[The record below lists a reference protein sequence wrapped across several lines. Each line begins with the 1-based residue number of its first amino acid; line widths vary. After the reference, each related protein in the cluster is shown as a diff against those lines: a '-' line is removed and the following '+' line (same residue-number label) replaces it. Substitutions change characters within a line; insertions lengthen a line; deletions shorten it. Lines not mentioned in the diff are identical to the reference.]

1 MSNSINCPN
10 CNHEIDVNDV
20 IYHQV
25 EDQFKE
31 QMKQEQLRMKESL
44 AKEQAKIKE
53 QQEALE
59 SERAKQEELVK
70 QSVAE
75 RIKAERLKLQKEL
88 EDEQSERFSSL
99 QEELN
104 AKSQKLKE
112 HNKLLADMERLKR
125 EKEELKESMELEA
138 QAKINKAIQEEKEK
152 LQKLADEKSE
162 LKLKERE
169 HIIDQLKKQLQEAQR
184 RAEQGS
190 MQLQGEVQE
199 LAIEEW
205 LSQEYPA
212 DEIEEIK
219 KGARG
224 GDCIQHVNVNLG
236 NTCGTIYY
244 ESKRTKAFQPS
255 WIEKFKEDIR
265 LKGANIGV
273 LVTEVLPGDMKRGGL
288 KDGIWICTF
297 EEFKAYSLILREN
310 LIAVATAVSSQENKG
325 DKMHMLYDFLT
336 GSEFRMQ
343 VEAIVEGFTQMQD
356 DISKERR
363 AMESSWKRREKQI
376 QKVLLNTNHMYSSIK
391 GIAGNSVQDVKALEF
406 SSVEE

>member
-25 EDQFKE
+25 EDQLKN
-31 QMKQEQLRMKESL
+31 QMKQEQLRYKEEL
-44 AKEQAKIKE
+44 NKEQAKLKA

-59 SERAKQEELVK
+59 AERQKQDDLIN

-75 RIKAERLKLQKEL
+75 KVKAERMRLQKQL
-88 EDEQSERFSSL
+88 EDEQSDRIKL
-99 QEELN
+99 MQDELDN
-104 AKSQKLKE
+104 KSQKLKD
-112 HNKLLADMERLKR
+112 HNKLLAEMQKLKNEKDELR
-125 EKEELKESMELEA
+125 ETMELET
-138 QAKINKAIQEEKEK
+138 QAKINEAIKSEKEK
-152 LQKLADEKSE
+152 LQKLADDQSDLKVKEK
-162 LKLKERE
+162 E
-169 HIIDQLKKQLQEAQR
+169 HIIDQLKKQLQDAQR

-190 MQLQGEVQE
+190 MQLQGEIQE

-205 LSQEYPA
+205 LSNEYPT
-212 DEIEEIK
+212 DDIEEIK

-224 GDCIQHVNVNLG
+224 GDCIQHVNAKLD

-244 ESKRTKAFQPS
+244 ESKRTKSFQPS

-265 LKGANIGV
+265 LRGADIGV
-273 LVTEVLPGDMKRGGL
+273 LVTEALPVDMKRGGL
-288 KDGIWICTF
+288 KEGIWICTF

-310 LIAVATAVSSQENKG
+310 LMAVSTAMSSQENKG

-343 VEAIVEGFTQMQD
+343 VEAIVEGFTQMESD
-356 DISKERR
+356 LSKERR
-363 AMESSWKRREKQI
+363 AMEKLWKQREKQI

-391 GIAGNSVQDVKALEF
+391 GIAGNSIQEVKALEF
-406 SSVEE
+406 SVDD